1 VGECA
6 TRRRT
11 DHIDTCSLWRYL
23 ACQRRLIVGGDPHH
37 AVVLR
42 RWTRPGWE
50 IDDADYTVAR
60 EALALGA
67 LEEAGISAPRC
78 LATDLTGEDCGATAL
93 LMSRLPGAQPT
104 AKTARLSHF
113 ARQLAAAIR
122 RSHERV
128 VLPDGLPDSE
138 AYNDL
143 SDLLIPSGATQP
155 ELWKEMYEVLRS
167 PAPEGK
173 ADVHPS

>member
-104 AKTARLSHF
+104 AKTARLPHF